1 MGLPAEF
8 PNFPE
13 CDASAAVTVNV
24 GTDQP
29 LPDGKYGDLTINGGT
44 LRLQGGDI
52 DVTGTG
58 SPELNL
64 GAVVGNRCSVGTLS
78 LTSLQKKNGR
88 LVYP

>member
-24 GTDQP
+24 GTDQ
-29 LPDGKYGDLTINGGT
+29 
-44 LRLQGGDI
+44 
-52 DVTGTG
+52 
-58 SPELNL
+58 PELNL